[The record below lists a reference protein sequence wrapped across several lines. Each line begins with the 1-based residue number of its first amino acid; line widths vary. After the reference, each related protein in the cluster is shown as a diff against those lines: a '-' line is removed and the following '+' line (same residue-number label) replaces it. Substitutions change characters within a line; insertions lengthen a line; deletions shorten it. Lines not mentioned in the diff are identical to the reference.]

1 MSPGYLRLRLSALT
15 HSPSVFPPTRYV
27 HMYIHPCVYIRA
39 VRVAQRKAGM
49 PPNTVNHNTVMDA
62 LAEAGQRDEAL
73 ALLKSM
79 KVCV

>member
-1 MSPGYLRLRLSALT
+1 
-15 HSPSVFPPTRYV
+15 
-27 HMYIHPCVYIRA
+27 
-39 VRVAQRKAGM
+39 M